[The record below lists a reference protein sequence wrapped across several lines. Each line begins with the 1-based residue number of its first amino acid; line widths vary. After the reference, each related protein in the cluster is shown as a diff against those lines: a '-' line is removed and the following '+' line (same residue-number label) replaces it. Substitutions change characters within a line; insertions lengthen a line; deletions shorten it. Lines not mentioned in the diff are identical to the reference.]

1 MDTKDFQ
8 RIRAGL
14 LERRRNLTDWLSDT
28 PASKKKIRLGAADE
42 RAVQTNLQVLD
53 TAIKK
58 TEDETLG
65 YCDVC
70 DEFVEAGRLEMD
82 YTCCVCL
89 DHLSGEE
96 RDRLEDDLQLSA
108 KVQQALL
115 PQQVPEIPGLEL
127 AAFSRPAEFVG
138 GDYFDFFR
146 FRDQSHGLVIGDVMG
161 HGIAASL
168 LMASLQ
174 ASLRTLAPDHDSPA
188 EIIRRLNSI
197 FHHNIH
203 LTKFV
208 TLFIARYDPQT
219 RSLTYSNAGHNPPL
233 LFRSQSNGTWPLSWL
248 APTGAAIGLVED
260 TQFGEET
267 VTLAPGDTL
276 LLYTDGVTE
285 AKNAQKEEFGQERL
299 VELVRQGSNRSARE
313 LVREVRNRLEEF
325 TDGQPLADD
334 TTIVAGK
341 AEEQ

>member
-8 RIRAGL
+8 RMRAGL
-14 LERRRNLTDWLSDT
+14 LEQRRNLTDWLSNT
-28 PASKKKIRLGAADE
+28 PASKKKVRLGAADE
-42 RAVQTNLQVLD
+42 QAVHTHLHVLD
-53 TAIKK
+53 TAIEKAG
-58 TEDETLG
+58 DHTLG

-70 DEFVEAGRLEMD
+70 DGYVVPGRLEMD

-89 DHLSGEE
+89 EHLSGEE
-96 RDRLEDDLQLSA
+96 RNRLELDLELSA
-108 KVQQALL
+108 KVQKALL

-127 AAFSRPAEFVG
+127 AAFSRPAEYVG

-146 FRDQSHGLVIGDVMG
+146 FQDGSHGLVIGDVMG

-174 ASLRTLAPDHDSPA
+174 ASLRTLAPDYDSPA
-188 EIIRRLNSI
+188 EIVRRLNSI

-208 TLFIARYDPQT
+208 TLFLARYDPKT

-233 LFRSQSNGTWPLSWL
+233 LYRSQSNGTGPLSWL
-248 APTGAAIGLVED
+248 APTGAAIGLVEN

-267 VTLAPGDTL
+267 VILAPGDTL

-285 AKNAQKEEFGQERL
+285 ARNPQKEEFGQERL
-299 VELVRQGSNRSARE
+299 VELVRQGSNRSAQA
-313 LVREVRNRLEEF
+313 LVREVRNGLEAF

-334 TTIVAGK
+334 TTIVAGR
-341 AEEQ
+341 AEG